1 MQRTSASRV
10 KISVEKKM
18 SDWIQNSSLNRLVR
32 EINVDGEPRSG
43 QGAQLPPIRPKA
55 PGIPVRLGGR
65 VEPLGDLAALLS
77 TMVTEKASDLLLVT
91 GRSAMLRIDGSLK
104 KLEGGTLAGQTL
116 REMFEP
122 LLDARG
128 HQTLA
133 DHGSADF
140 SLQLPDAEAGR
151 VPWRFRAN
159 LHRQRGELAAA
170 VRALPREIPSLG
182 DLNLPRELAELV
194 RPGNGLV
201 LLCGPTGSGKSST
214 LAALVR
220 EIYRQR
226 ACHIVTIED
235 PVEYDHP
242 SDRGVIEHIEI
253 GRDAPSF
260 AEALRSALRQDPDVL
275 LVGEMRDL
283 ETIRAAMTAA
293 ETGHLVLSTLHSGSA
308 ARAVH
313 RIVDIFPPEQQTQ
326 VRVQLAQGLRAVV
339 VQHLLP
345 RIDGNGRLP
354 AIEVLQATYAVR
366 QLIRGQHPEK
376 LYNEITLGQR
386 QGMKTL
392 EASLAQWVRAGRV
405 DREEALLRANHPQEL
420 EILLARSWSGSSTK

>member
-1 MQRTSASRV
+1 
-10 KISVEKKM
+10 M
-18 SDWIQNSSLNRLVR
+18 SDWIQNPDLNRLVQ
-32 EINVDGEPRSG
+32 ELNDEGASLPGDGAPD
-43 QGAQLPPIRPKA
+43 AAAPLPA
-55 PGIPVRLGGR
+55 ASIPVRLGGP
-65 VEPLGDLAALLS
+65 VETQGELADLLS
-77 TMVTEKASDLLLVT
+77 TMVAEKASDLLLVT
-91 GRSAMLRIDGSLK
+91 GRSPLLRIDGSLR
-104 KLEGGTLAGQTL
+104 KLAGGTVESRAL

-122 LLDARG
+122 FLDTRG
-128 HQTLA
+128 RRALVER
-133 DHGSADF
+133 GSADF
-140 SLQLPDAEAGR
+140 SLQLPDAVEGR
-151 VPWRFRAN
+151 FPWRFRAN

-170 VRALPREIPSLG
+170 IRALPREIPSLSE
-182 DLNLPRELAELV
+182 LNLPPELAELV
-194 RPGNGLV
+194 RPGHGLV

-220 EIYRQR
+220 EIYRHR

-235 PVEYDHP
+235 PVEYDHR
-242 SDRGVIEHIEI
+242 SDRGAIEHVEI

-260 AEALRSALRQDPDVL
+260 AQALRSAMRQDPDVL

-283 ETIRAAMTAA
+283 ETIAAAMTAA

-326 VRVQLAQGLRAVV
+326 VRVQLAQALRAVV

-345 RIDGNGRLP
+345 RSGGVGRVP
-354 AIEVLQATYAVR
+354 AVEVLQATYAVR

-376 LYNEITLGQR
+376 LYNEITLGRR
-386 QGMKTL
+386 QGMRTL
-392 EASLAQWVRAGRV
+392 EASLAEWVRTGGV

-420 EILLARSWSGSSTK
+420 ESLLARR